1 MDEKKDALE
10 GILENINNLEEDI
23 TERQLKILEAAIL
36 IFAEKGFEGSRTS
49 DIAKEA
55 DVAEGTIF
63 RYYKTKKDLLLG
75 LMFPLVTKFFKPLI
89 LRSVEQVVKNQADK
103 PTKEVLVAV
112 FLDRVKLVRKNMPLI
127 KTVVVESLYHPELL
141 SPIQEKFMPEIVSFI
156 DSIVNKNIK
165 EGNFREVDPRL
176 ITRTSMSLLAGYII
190 LTTLYPDIFPT
201 ENDETEIEK
210 IVDVLLNGVIKNGGE
225 NNA

>member
-1 MDEKKDALE
+1 MDEKKDTLE
-10 GILENINNLEEDI
+10 GILGNINTLEEDI

-36 IFAEKGFEGSRTS
+36 VFSEKGFEGSRTS

-55 DVAEGTIF
+55 EVAEGTIF

-75 LMFPLVTKFFKPLI
+75 LMLPLATKFFRPLV
-89 LRSVEQVVKNQADK
+89 LRSVEQIVKNEEDK
-103 PTKEVLVAV
+103 PIEEMLKAV
-112 FLDRVKLVRKNMPLI
+112 FLDRVKLVRKNMPLV
-127 KTVVVESLYHPELL
+127 KTVLVESLYHPEILAT
-141 SPIQEKFMPEIVSFI
+141 IQEKYMPEIVSFI
-156 DSIVNKNIK
+156 DSITNKNIK
-165 EGNFREVDPRL
+165 DGRFREVDSRL

-201 ENDETEIEK
+201 ENDETEVEK
-210 IVDVLLNGVIKNGGE
+210 IVDVLLNGVIKKGSE